1 MTELIYLLCAF
12 SYERKI
18 KANPSGN
25 SSIKMQLVRVHEVH
39 AVTTIKPIDLV
50 SIKMSPVVQ

>member
-1 MTELIYLLCAF
+1 M